1 MKLESE
7 FRMKYFKRAFYT
19 WYLQMAS
26 GLEVLKAVSELIWG
40 RKLNFP
46 VRKSGLIVAK
56 II

>member
-1 MKLESE
+1 
-7 FRMKYFKRAFYT
+7 MKYFKRAVYT

-40 RKLNFP
+40 RKVNFP